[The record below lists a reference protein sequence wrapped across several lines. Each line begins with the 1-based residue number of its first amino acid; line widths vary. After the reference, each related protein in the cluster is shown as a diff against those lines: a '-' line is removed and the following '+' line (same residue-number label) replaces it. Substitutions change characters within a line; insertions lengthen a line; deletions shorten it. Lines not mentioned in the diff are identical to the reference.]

1 MQKFKQNETTATYR
15 RIYMFLASAADGY
28 TAVTS
33 LVGATVN
40 LFRNGVA
47 FGSQPT
53 TPASLTHISV
63 GHWYYEIPQIYLSDL
78 GILTVTVQDTNIR
91 PVVLMAEVVDYNWYS
106 STGATAAQVWS
117 YADRQLTASL
127 DPTASQ
133 IWSNATR
140 TLTASLD
147 PTASQIWAN
156 ATRTLTASLDPTAAT
171 IADAVW
177 DEAYSAHKTAGTFGK
192 LMDTLR
198 KSNYVTEGIV
208 TSAVTATTTTFST
221 NLTNEDGSLDHQ
233 SLLFLTGDHV
243 GTSIPV
249 LNYSLANGLVQ
260 LEETLH
266 APPATGDEFVIL
278 PQHVHSVIGIAAGVW
293 NELSTGY
300 NTANTFGKILKD
312 LSIPNTFVAGAVTGV
327 INATYSSFSTNLT
340 ALDDTYDHQTIVFTS
355 GNLLGQSVPVDT
367 FTQTNGL
374 ITTEEPLTYE
384 PQPGDTFAILPVHVH
399 SKVKIAD
406 AFLSRLLDS
415 SGSSNDV
422 MNERTV
428 RSALRAMR
436 NKVIVD
442 SGNISVYKEDDVTA
456 AWEGS
461 VSNITDVT
469 VNPDGGS

>member
-28 TAVTS
+28 TGVTS

-63 GHWYYEIPQIYLSDL
+63 GHWYYEVPQTYLSDL

-91 PVVLMAEVVDYNWYS
+91 PVVLMAEVVNYDWTV
-106 STGATAAQVWS
+106 STGATAQQVWEYGTRNLTGAVSVTGNVTVGGFASNAITSSAFAAGSITNTTIANNAIVLRLANDAIASNARFTTFDTFAGYPLLSTNTNHLAQVN
-117 YADRQLTASL
+117 ANNHIAANVHQFQNNVIT
-127 DPTASQ
+127 
-133 IWSNATR
+133 SNATD
-140 TLTASLD
+140 ASFVNELV
-147 PTASQIWAN
+147 
-156 ATRTLTASLDPTAAT
+156 
-171 IADAVW
+171 DAVW
-177 DEAYSAHKTAGTFGK
+177 DELAAGHTIADSFGQLLDQLASAYT
-192 LMDTLR
+192 
-198 KSNYVTEGIV
+198 GITGQV
-208 TSAVTATTTTFST
+208 TSTVTATYTT
-221 NLTNEDGSLDHQ
+221 
-233 SLLFLTGDHV
+233 
-243 GTSIPV
+243 
-249 LNYSLANGLVQ
+249 
-260 LEETLH
+260 
-266 APPATGDEFVIL
+266 
-278 PQHVHSVIGIAAGVW
+278 
-293 NELSTGY
+293 
-300 NTANTFGKILKD
+300 
-312 LSIPNTFVAGAVTGV
+312 
-327 INATYSSFSTNLT
+327 FSTNLT

-374 ITTEEPLTYE
+374 ITTEEPFTYE
-384 PQPGDTFAILPVHVH
+384 PQPGDTFTILPVHVH
-399 SKVKIAD
+399 SKVKMAD

>member
-1 MQKFKQNETTATYR
+1 MIPYIGDFHDGSIVRYMFNTTGSNGASIAPSVLGTVRCYKNNTAGSVNTSGITTAQFNSLTGVYS
-15 RIYMFLASAADGY
+15 ISIDTTNAFYTEAADY
-28 TAVTS
+28 IVI
-33 LVGATVN
+33 LE
-40 LFRNGVA
+40 
-47 FGSQPT
+47 GSTIDGQSVT
-53 TPASLTHISV
+53 TPLFQFSI
-63 GHWYYEIPQIYLSDL
+63 
-78 GILTVTVQDTNIR
+78 
-91 PVVLMAEVVDYNWYS
+91 
-106 STGATAAQVWS
+106 
-117 YADRQLTASL
+117 
-127 DPTASQ
+127 
-133 IWSNATR
+133 
-140 TLTASLD
+140 
-147 PTASQIWAN
+147 AN
-156 ATRTLTASLDPTAAT
+156 RYDA

-177 DEAYSAHKTAGTFGK
+177 LANRNQYNSGATMGHS
-192 LMDTLR
+192 LNQIR
-198 KSNYVTEGIV
+198 KANYVTDGTV
-208 TSAVTATTTTFST
+208 TSTVTATTTVFST

-233 SLLFLTGDHV
+233 SLLFLTGPHI
-243 GTSIPV
+243 GTSIPI
-249 LNYSLANGLVQ
+249 LNYSLTNGLVQ
-260 LEETLH
+260 LEETLP
-266 APPATGDEFVIL
+266 APPTAGTEFVIL
-278 PQHVHSVIGIAAGVW
+278 PQHVHSVAAIAAGVW

-300 NTANTFGKILKD
+300 NIANTFGKILKD

-399 SKVKIAD
+399 SKVKMAD

-436 NKVIVD
+436 NKVIVE

-461 VSNITDVT
+461 VSNTTDVT

>member
-1 MQKFKQNETTATYR
+1 MQKLKQNETTATYR
-15 RIYMFLASAADGY
+15 RIYMFLASSADGY
-28 TAVTS
+28 TPVTS

-40 LFRNGVA
+40 LFKNGVA
-47 FGSQPT
+47 FSSQPT
-53 TPASLTHISV
+53 TPASLTHISQ
-63 GHWYYEIPQIYLSDL
+63 GHWYYEIPQSYLSDL
-78 GILTVTVQDTNIR
+78 GILTLTVQDTNIR
-91 PVVLMAEVVDYNWYS
+91 PVVLMAEVVDYTWYS
-106 STGATAAQVWS
+106 STGATAAQVWA

-127 DPTASQ
+127 DPSASQ

-147 PTASQIWAN
+147 PTAAQIWAN
-156 ATRTLTASLDPTAAT
+156 ATRTLTASLDPTA
-171 IADAVW
+171 
-177 DEAYSAHKTAGTFGK
+177 
-192 LMDTLR
+192 
-198 KSNYVTEGIV
+198 
-208 TSAVTATTTTFST
+208 ST
-221 NLTNEDGSLDHQ
+221 
-233 SLLFLTGDHV
+233 
-243 GTSIPV
+243 
-249 LNYSLANGLVQ
+249 
-260 LEETLH
+260 
-266 APPATGDEFVIL
+266 
-278 PQHVHSVIGIAAGVW
+278 IAAGVW
-293 NELSTGY
+293 DELSTGY

-327 INATYSSFSTNLT
+327 VNATYSSFSTNLS
-340 ALDDTYDHQTIVFTS
+340 ALDDTYDHQTIVFTN
-355 GNLLGQSVPVDT
+355 GNLLGQSVPIDT

-374 ITTEEPLTYE
+374 ITTEEPFTYE

-399 SKVKIAD
+399 SKVKMAD

>member
-1 MQKFKQNETTATYR
+1 MQKLKQNETTATYR
-15 RIYMFLASAADGY
+15 RIYMFLASSADGY

-53 TPASLTHISV
+53 TPTSLTHISV
-63 GHWYYEIPQIYLSDL
+63 GHWYYDIPQIYLSDL

-127 DPTASQ
+127 DPTA
-133 IWSNATR
+133 A
-140 TLTASLD
+140 
-147 PTASQIWAN
+147 QIWAN

-177 DEAYSAHKTAGTFGK
+177 DEAYSAHTTAGTFGK

-198 KSNYVTEGIV
+198 KSNYVTEGTV
-208 TSAVTATTTTFST
+208 TSAVTATTTVFST
-221 NLTNEDGSLDHQ
+221 NLTREDGALDHQ
-233 SLLFLTGDHV
+233 SLLFITGSHI
-243 GTSIPV
+243 GTSIPI
-249 LNYSLANGLVQ
+249 LNYSLSNGLVQ
-260 LEETLH
+260 LEEPLH
-266 APPATGDEFVIL
+266 APPTTGNEFVIL

-312 LSIPNTFVAGAVTGV
+312 LRLSTFVTSGLVTSTISPTPDV
-327 INATYSSFSTNLT
+327 FSTNLI
-340 ALDDTYDHQTIVFTS
+340 ALDDTYDHQTIVFVTGDLAGESKPINAFLQS
-355 GNLLGQSVPVDT
+355 GGQVFVEEA
-367 FTQTNGL
+367 FTV
-374 ITTEEPLTYE
+374 I
-384 PQPGDTFAILPVHVH
+384 PQVGDEFYILPMHVH
-399 SKVKIAD
+399 SIEAIAD
-406 AFLSRLLDS
+406 GLLNRLLDS
-415 SGSSNDV
+415 SGNSVDV
-422 MNERTV
+422 FNERTV

-436 NKVIVD
+436 NKVMVD
-442 SGNISVYKEDDVTA
+442 NGTIAVYKEDDAVA
-456 AWEGS
+456 AWEGT

>member
-1 MQKFKQNETTATYR
+1 MIPYIGDFHDGSIVRYMFNTTGSIGASIAPSVVGTVRCYKNNTAGSVNTSGITTAQFNSLTGVYS
-15 RIYMFLASAADGY
+15 ISIDTTNAFYTEAADY
-28 TAVTS
+28 IVI
-33 LVGATVN
+33 LE
-40 LFRNGVA
+40 
-47 FGSQPT
+47 GSTIDGQSVT
-53 TPASLTHISV
+53 TPLFQFSI
-63 GHWYYEIPQIYLSDL
+63 
-78 GILTVTVQDTNIR
+78 
-91 PVVLMAEVVDYNWYS
+91 
-106 STGATAAQVWS
+106 
-117 YADRQLTASL
+117 
-127 DPTASQ
+127 
-133 IWSNATR
+133 
-140 TLTASLD
+140 
-147 PTASQIWAN
+147 AN
-156 ATRTLTASLDPTAAT
+156 RYDA

-177 DEAYSAHKTAGTFGK
+177 LANRNQYNSGATMGHS
-192 LMDTLR
+192 LNQIR
-198 KSNYVTEGIV
+198 KANYVTDGTV
-208 TSAVTATTTTFST
+208 TSTVTATTTVFST

-233 SLLFLTGDHV
+233 SLLFLTGPHI
-243 GTSIPV
+243 GTSIPI
-249 LNYSLANGLVQ
+249 LNYSLTNGLVQ
-260 LEETLH
+260 LEETLP
-266 APPATGDEFVIL
+266 APPTAGTEFVIL
-278 PQHVHSVIGIAAGVW
+278 PQHVHSVAAIAAGVW
-293 NELSTGY
+293 NELSTLY

-340 ALDDTYDHQTIVFTS
+340 ALDDTYDHQTILFTS
-355 GNLLGQSVPVDT
+355 GNLLGQSVPIET

-399 SKVKIAD
+399 SKVKMAD